1 VGERRTGR
9 VITVLLADDHPVF
22 REGARR
28 ILEREPDI
36 RVVAETDTGAR
47 VLALIAELKPDIL
60 LLDISMAGPGHLA
73 ILRDIKEKDLRVRVL
88 TFSGHDEAQYGIPAL
103 RAGAAGYISKAF
115 KPAQL
120 VEAVRHVHSGR
131 RYVSAD
137 LAEQLAEGADQDATL
152 APHLMLAA
160 RELEVLTMMASGMS
174 LKEIAAKLDINP
186 KTVGSYRV
194 RILEGLGVKTN
205 AELVRYAVE
214 HDLVRE

>member
-1 VGERRTGR
+1 
-9 VITVLLADDHPVF
+9 VIKIVLADDHPVF
-22 REGARR
+22 REGVRR

-36 RVVAETDTGAR
+36 KVVAETDTGDK
-47 VLALIAELKPDIL
+47 VLALLTKLRPDIL

-73 ILRDIKEKDLRVRVL
+73 ILSDIKEKALRVRVL
-88 TFSGHDEAQYGIPAL
+88 MFSGHDEAEYAIPAL
-103 RAGAAGYISKAF
+103 RLGAAGYISKSF
-115 KPAQL
+115 KAGDL

-131 RYVSAD
+131 RYVSPD
-137 LAEQLAEGADQDATL
+137 LAEQLAAGVDLSAKI

-160 RELEVLTMMASGMS
+160 RELDVLTMMASGLS

-186 KTVGSYRV
+186 KTVGSDRV

-205 AELVRYAVE
+205 AEIVRYALE